1 MKKRFENLCFLLTYA
16 WKKCKALYFASLGK
30 AVFNALLPLIDIA
43 GLGFVVD
50 ALVNNSPRHEVMRLI
65 LYFLLFNLAVAL
77 LSQLLT
83 LAENIIMRKAS
94 DITQRDYMNDSI
106 RIDYHY
112 AQDRSILDLKKKSMG
127 AIRRNCLSF
136 FGSQSAVSKRTS
148 VNIRSFNLVYCA

>member
-43 GLGFVVD
+43 GLGLVVD
-50 ALVNNSPRHEVMRLI
+50 ALVNNSPRHEVMGLI

-106 RIDYHY
+106 RIDY
-112 AQDRSILDLKKKSMG
+112 ILIK
-127 AIRRNCLSF
+127 IF
-136 FGSQSAVSKRTS
+136 
-148 VNIRSFNLVYCA
+148 